1 MKILGLTGGIG
12 SGKSVVSKLF
22 QISGIPVYDS
32 DIRSKILCNTNIE
45 LKESLIQ
52 LFGFD
57 IYTDNLLNRQ
67 NLAEHI
73 FNDEEA
79 LKAVNAL
86 IHPVVERDFREWI
99 DGQKNGTI
107 PAVVQE
113 TAILFEAGLEKHY
126 DQIICVIAPEKL
138 RIERVCKRNN
148 LDPEAVSKRIKNQ
161 LSLDELIRRSDII
174 IENDGI
180 HALIPQV
187 NAFIQTIVETKDKIH
202 NFF

>member
-22 QISGIPVYDS
+22 QVSGIPVYDS
-32 DIRSKILCNTNIE
+32 DTRSKILCNTDKE
-45 LKESLIQ
+45 LKKSLIR
-52 LFGFD
+52 LFGSD
-57 IYTDNLLNRQ
+57 IYTNNLLNQR

-73 FNDEEA
+73 FNNKKA
-79 LKAVNAL
+79 LKTVNAL
-86 IHPVVERDFREWI
+86 IHPVVERDFIEWVERL
-99 DGQKNGTI
+99 KNNAI
-107 PAVVQE
+107 PVVAQE

-126 DQIICVIAPEKL
+126 DQIICVIAPKEL
-138 RIERVCKRNN
+138 RIERVCKRSNI
-148 LDPEAVSKRIKNQ
+148 DHKAVSERIKNQ
-161 LSLDELIRRSDII
+161 LSQDEFIRRSDII

-187 NAFIQTIVETKDKIH
+187 NAFIQTISETKDKNH

>member
-32 DIRSKILCNTNIE
+32 DIRSKILCDTDIE

-67 NLAEHI
+67 NLAKHI
-73 FNDEEA
+73 FNDKGA
-79 LKAVNAL
+79 LKTVNAL
-86 IHPVVERDFREWI
+86 IHPAVERDFREWV
-99 DGQKNGTI
+99 DGLKSDTI
-107 PAVVQE
+107 PAVAQE
-113 TAILFEAGLEKHY
+113 TAILFEAGLEKQY
-126 DQIICVIAPEKL
+126 DQIICVIAPEGL
-138 RIERVCKRNN
+138 RIARVCKRSG
-148 LDPEAVSKRIKNQ
+148 LDPEAVSERIKNQ
-161 LSLDELIRRSDII
+161 LSQDELIRQSDVI

-187 NAFIQTIVETKDKIH
+187 NAFIRTISETKDKIH